1 MANTGILIH
10 CPVFFGL
17 ETSEVEMLISSI
29 HHQIRHYSKGEIVV
43 MAGEPVLDLIIILS
57 GSVKGEMIDFSGKTI
72 KIEDIEAPK
81 PLASAF
87 LFGKENHFP
96 VTVTANEEVEVI
108 AIPVTE
114 FLKIMQKNTRVLI
127 NYLNSISS
135 RAQFLSQKL
144 HFLSFKT
151 IREKIAD
158 YLLQNAGDRFHS
170 IELKSSQQ
178 QLADLFGVA
187 RPSFARVLGEMQAE
201 GLIEVDRK
209 TVKILDKARLSEL
222 LNHS

>member
-17 ETSEVEMLISSI
+17 EASEVEMLISGV
-29 HHQIRHYSKGEIVV
+29 HYQIRHYSKGEIVV
-43 MAGEPVLDLIIILS
+43 MAGEPVRDLIIILS

-72 KIEDIEAPK
+72 KIEDVEAPR

-87 LFGKENHFP
+87 LFGKENRFP
-96 VTVTANEEVEVI
+96 VTVSANEEVEVL

-114 FLKIMQKNTRVLI
+114 FLKIMQSNTRVLI

-144 HFLSFKT
+144 HFLGFKT

-158 YLLQNAGDRFHS
+158 YLLQNAGDRYHS
-170 IELKSSQQ
+170 VELKNTQQ
-178 QLADLFGVA
+178 QLADMFGVA

-209 TVKILDKARLSEL
+209 TVKILDKAGLSAL
-222 LNHS
+222 LKNS

>member
-1 MANTGILIH
+1 MANIGILIH

-17 ETSEVEMLISSI
+17 EAHEIESLISVV

-43 MAGEPVLDLIIILS
+43 MAGEPVRDLIIILS

-87 LFGKENHFP
+87 LFGKENRFP
-96 VTVTANEEVEVI
+96 VTVTANEEVEVLT
-108 AIPVTE
+108 IPVAE
-114 FLKIMQKNTRVLI
+114 FMKIMQQNTRVLI

-158 YLLQNAGDRFHS
+158 YLLQNAGDRYHS
-170 IELKSSQQ
+170 IELKNTQQ
-178 QLADLFGVA
+178 QLADMFGVA

-209 TVKILDKARLSEL
+209 TVKILDKAGLSAL
-222 LNHS
+222 LKNS